1 MLGTCGLLKKYW
13 AELVLAGIVVL
24 TAFLDLWNLWIQSFS
39 VIYYA
44 AAVRSMLAN
53 PGIAFFNSFDSVGF
67 VTVDKPPLGLWAQAA
82 SAAVFGF
89 NSWSVVLPQALA
101 GIGSVILIYFIV
113 QRPFGKPAGL
123 IAAFALA
130 TTPIFVSTARE
141 GTMDMQMIFVI
152 LLALWVAL
160 KAAREQSLWLLLL
173 SFALV
178 GIGFNIKMVQA
189 YVILPALIVI
199 YLFGSNLPTRQ
210 KMVHLI
216 LALLVLAAVSLSWAI
231 AVDSV
236 PTDQRPYI
244 GTSGDNSVIGL
255 ILGHNGQE
263 AFVIEERVWAED
275 GIGAPGL
282 FRLFNSLLYVQF
294 AWLLPFALLGILAWV
309 RQPATWSS
317 TGLKEAG
324 LFSEKGIT
332 LMALCLW
339 LVPALLYFSFTH
351 GNWTSY
357 YLATIAPPF
366 AALVG
371 IGAVALYN
379 EYLGN
384 RVTGWVLVAALLGTA
399 FFQIGIFVGRWI
411 YAPQEYGIIL
421 ILLIGGS
428 VLGAII
434 LTVLRIKKM
443 QRITSPRPQVIICVA
458 VAALMVAPAVWSA
471 GIPFMRVQSPLDS
484 TDPQFSEFLLS
495 HAGNSTYLVAV
506 PDSLTASALIIP
518 TGKPVMAIGGY
529 FGTDQILSVNQIP
542 GLIQNNTVRYFLI
555 LQSDLPANYRIARDP
570 GVNAGIYSWVEDH
583 CMAVPAAEWRKTNW
597 NYLNPYA
604 LYDCAGAA

>member
-13 AELVLAGIVVL
+13 SEFVLAGIVVL
-24 TAFLDLWNLWIQSFS
+24 AAFLDLWNLWIQSFS

-67 VTVDKPPLGLWAQAA
+67 VTVDKPPLGIWAQAA

-113 QRPFGKPAGL
+113 ERPFGKPAGL

-130 TTPIFVSTARE
+130 TTPIFVSTARD

-178 GIGFNIKMVQA
+178 GIGFNIKMIQA
-189 YVILPALIVI
+189 YVVLPGLVVI
-199 YLFGSNLPTRQ
+199 YLFGANLPTRQ
-210 KMVHLI
+210 KVVHLI

-231 AVDSV
+231 AVDAI
-236 PTDQRPYI
+236 PADQRPYI

-275 GIGAPGL
+275 GISAPGL

-309 RQPATWSS
+309 RRPATWSS

-399 FFQIGIFVGRWI
+399 FFQIGIFWGRWI
-411 YAPQEYGIIL
+411 YAPLEYSSIL

-428 VLGAII
+428 VLGAIL
-434 LTVLRIKKM
+434 LTVLRVKKM
-443 QRITSPRPQVIICVA
+443 QRLTSPKPQAIICIA
-458 VAALMVAPAVWSA
+458 VAALLVAPAVWSA

-484 TDPQFSEFLLS
+484 TDPQFSDFLLS
-495 HAGNSTYLVAV
+495 HADNSTYLVAV

-542 GLIQNNTVRYFLI
+542 GLVQNNTVRYFLI

-583 CMAVPAAEWRKTNW
+583 CMAVPASEWRKTNW